1 MIKTLILYLELVTS
15 GNRRIII
22 R

>member
-1 MIKTLILYLELVTS
+1 MIKTLILQLELVTS